1 MKMSDNLKRY
11 VAIRD
16 ALKQLAPKQ
25 LSGNSL
31 RHLHTLAALISG
43 IAGSGRV
50 SLPQVASKVPDGAQR
65 DSRVKRFERFLKN
78 ERVTQET
85 FFLPF
90 AQALLAGLPPASGP
104 LVLVMDASDIG
115 RGCLALVVS
124 VVFKK
129 RALPLGWLVVKGNKG
144 HLSDETHQELLRQV
158 APLVPPERHVIFV
171 GDGEFDGCGLLAAL
185 WQQGWAFV
193 CRTAK
198 NAQLQEADFAG
209 CLFSFADLCACLTP
223 GEMIEVSDTFFT
235 GQGLGP
241 LLALAVWEKGCKEP
255 LLLVSNLEL
264 GEEALFWYKRR
275 FLIETLFSDQK
286 SRGFFLHKSHL
297 CDPSRLARLLLAT
310 CLAYIWLVL
319 LGAQVKRNRLW
330 RGRVHRASRC
340 DLSLF
345 SLGRA
350 WLEECLNEGWRV
362 PVAFTLSKT

>member
-1 MKMSDNLKRY
+1 MSDNLRRY
-11 VAIRD
+11 LAIRD
-16 ALKQLAPKQ
+16 ALQQLYPKQ
-25 LSGNSL
+25 LSANQV
-31 RHLHTLAALISG
+31 RHLRTLAALISG
-43 IAGSGRV
+43 IVGSGRTNR
-50 SLPQVASKVPDGAQR
+50 PHVASKVPDGKQR
-65 DSRVKRFERFLKN
+65 ASRVKRFERFLKN
-78 ERVTQET
+78 KRVTQET
-85 FFLPF
+85 FFMPL
-90 AQALLAGLPPASGP
+90 AGALLASLPPGP

-124 VVFKK
+124 VVFQK

-144 HLSDETHQELLRQV
+144 HLSDEAHQELLGRV
-158 APLVPPERHVIFV
+158 AALVPPGRGVVFV
-171 GDGEFDGCGLLAAL
+171 GDGEFDGCGLLRAL

-198 NAQLQEADFAG
+198 NAQLEEVDFAG

-223 GEMIEVSDTFFT
+223 DQMIEVSDTFFT

-241 LLALAVWEKGCKEP
+241 LLALAVWETGCKEP
-255 LLLVSNLEL
+255 LFLVSNLEL
-264 GEEALFWYKRR
+264 GEEALFWYKKR

-297 CDPSRLARLLLAT
+297 SDPCRLARLLMAT

-319 LGAQVKRNRLW
+319 LGMQVKRNPVW
-330 RGRVHRASRC
+330 RSKVHRGGRNARC

-362 PVAFTLSKT
+362 PVLFNLSKL